1 MLKCLIDAQV
11 DLVYHSLES
20 DQFSFILAE
29 NLQFLAKYTPDLSNL
44 VSMCVAPLTRME
56 TEEDITRSCTKINNL
71 LIIPYEVYLCLQEF
85 TRQLLLAR
93 LREELS
99 VLTCM
104 DMIVYL
110 KGMVDLG
117 MKESTEYK
125 KLRQAML
132 MDQNLNDNFE

>member
-1 MLKCLIDAQV
+1 
-11 DLVYHSLES
+11 
-20 DQFSFILAE
+20 
-29 NLQFLAKYTPDLSNL
+29 
-44 VSMCVAPLTRME
+44 MCVAPLTPMK

-71 LIIPYEVYLCLQEF
+71 LIIPYDVYLRLRDF
-85 TRQLLLAR
+85 TRQLLLER

-110 KGMVDLG
+110 RGMVDLG
-117 MKESTEYK
+117 MSDTTEYK

-132 MDQNLNDNFE
+132 MDQNLNDSFE